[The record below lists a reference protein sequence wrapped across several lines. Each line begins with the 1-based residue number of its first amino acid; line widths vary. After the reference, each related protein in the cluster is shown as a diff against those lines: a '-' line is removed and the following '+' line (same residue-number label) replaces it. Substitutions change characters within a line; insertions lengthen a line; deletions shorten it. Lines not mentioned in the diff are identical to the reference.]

1 MVSLGCPHSRMTAI
15 HEPAAGRK
23 ERITMKVA
31 KINRNTPYG
40 PRTSLRVAFVSLLIC
55 AAWPA
60 LGSAQLAQS
69 VSTNPP
75 IVYVSN
81 GGGGDG
87 PFEYIKQYWFG
98 PPTFPIHAHSVGLT
112 AYRLRVNCP

>member
-40 PRTSLRVAFVSLLIC
+40 PRTSLRVAFVSLLLR
-55 AAWPA
+55 AACPA

-69 VSTNPP
+69 VPTNPP
-75 IVYVSN
+75 SVYVTTA
-81 GGGGDG
+81 GRRY
-87 PFEYIKQYWFG
+87 PHTLLPQ
-98 PPTFPIHAHSVGLT
+98 TSVSGT
-112 AYRLRVNCP
+112 APSLLATRVA